1 MRTYGSGP
9 EIDRISGRSPSANSA
24 FTITIAYICTYTIFA
39 LAVIPFAGSPGPE
52 IPGIIAVFATT
63 IFVTEV
69 STSFL
74 LFVYFRANPRW
85 SLLILGS
92 AFLYSA
98 FMVVPYL
105 LTFPGAVLTSGAL
118 VGGSR
123 HATGYIF
130 VSWVTGFALLTFVS
144 VLFEA
149 RTSRYQSALV
159 RVDRAVCA
167 AVGAVSIVVL
177 SVSLIA
183 ILLGDYLPPQT
194 TESLSWTGL
203 NRVLMLIAIA
213 LLVSSVAIVLLSIRN
228 ELFLWQAMMLTTVV
242 IAHMVSQFSGA
253 RYTVGWQTARLMWI
267 ISGCVLFLYF
277 LRQFSRQL
285 DQLVAAHN
293 ALDQVRQT
301 KDHVLAIASHDL
313 RQPLQTLF
321 LLNGVVRRLV
331 TDPRVAPAIAGQE
344 SAIRAMSELLDSL
357 LDISKLEAGATK
369 PQITDVDLDELFEGL
384 RIEFAGIA
392 VAKGLHLEIL
402 GRREIAR
409 TDPKLL
415 GQVLRNLLSNALKF
429 TNEGSVRLQC
439 VREAGQL
446 RIDVTDTGQGIAS
459 EHMPR
464 IFEEFYQAGRMPNT
478 AREGHGLGLSI
489 VHRLIQLLG
498 HQIKVDSIVG
508 KGSRFSIVLPVGSA
522 QSRVAPPARDSY
534 QGIPIN
540 QARVMVVEDDA
551 FVLSGICSLLETVGY
566 RVTGVTS
573 VGEALEQLHKQKD
586 ISLLIT
592 DFHLGNGELGTE
604 VIRSIRSVLGR
615 EVQAFLLTG
624 DTSTRVQIVAR
635 ENDAFL
641 MSKPINADEFLGLL
655 AAARESGP
663 SFDRVSAGSTP

>member
-1 MRTYGSGP
+1 MGTYGSGP
-9 EIDRISGRSPSANSA
+9 EIDRISGRSPSASSA

-39 LAVIPFAGSPGPE
+39 LAVTPFAGNPGPE
-52 IPGIIAVFATT
+52 IPGIVAVFATT
-63 IFVTEV
+63 IFVTELT
-69 STSFL
+69 TSFL
-74 LFVYFRANPRW
+74 LFVYFRADPRW

-105 LTFPGAVLTSGAL
+105 LTFPGAVLTSAAL

-123 HATGYIF
+123 QATGHIF
-130 VSWVTGFALLTFVS
+130 VSWVAGFALLTFVS

-149 RTSRYQSALV
+149 HTSRHQSALV

-194 TESLSWTGL
+194 TESVSWTGL
-203 NRVLMLIAIA
+203 NRALMLIAIA
-213 LLVSSVAIVLLSIRN
+213 FLVSSIAIILLSIRN

-242 IAHMVSQFSGA
+242 IAHIVSQVSGA
-253 RYTVGWQTARLMWI
+253 RYTVGWETARLMWI

-277 LRQFSRQL
+277 LRQFARQL
-285 DQLVAAHN
+285 NQLLAAHN

-321 LLNGVVRRLV
+321 LLNGVLRRLV
-331 TDPRVAPAIAGQE
+331 TDPRASPAIAGQE
-344 SAIRAMSELLDSL
+344 NAIRAMSELLDSL
-357 LDISKLEAGATK
+357 LHISRLEAGATK
-369 PQITDVDLDELFEGL
+369 PQIIDVDLDELFEEL
-384 RIEFAGIA
+384 RVDFAGIA
-392 VAKGLHLEIL
+392 AAKGLHFEIL
-402 GRREIAR
+402 GSSETAC
-409 TDPKLL
+409 TDRKLL

-446 RIDVTDTGQGIAS
+446 RIDVADTGQGIAS
-459 EHMPR
+459 EHVPL
-464 IFEEFYQAGRMPNT
+464 IFEEFYQVDRMPNT

-522 QSRVAPPARDSY
+522 QSRLAPPAKASY
-534 QGIPIN
+534 QEIPAN

-551 FVLSGICSLLETVGY
+551 FVLSGICSLLETAGY

-573 VGEALEQLHKQKD
+573 IGEALEQLHKQKD

-604 VIRSIRSVLGR
+604 VIRSVRSILGR

-624 DTSTRVQIVAR
+624 DTSARVEIIAR
-635 ENDAFL
+635 DNDAVL
-641 MSKPINADEFLGLL
+641 MSKPINADEFLWLL
-655 AAARESGP
+655 AATRESGP
-663 SFDRVSAGSTP
+663 SFGRVSAGSTP